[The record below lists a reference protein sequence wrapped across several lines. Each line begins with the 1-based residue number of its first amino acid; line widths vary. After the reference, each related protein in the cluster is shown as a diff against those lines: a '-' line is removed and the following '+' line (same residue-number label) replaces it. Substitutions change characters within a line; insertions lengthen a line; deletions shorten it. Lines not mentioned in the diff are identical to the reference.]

1 MSRKKA
7 AVEAIKARKA
17 AERTARTTRTTEGT
31 EKKGISAR
39 KASSGLKGSTASKTS
54 KPSKLPPPPNA
65 PTSTGFVAAKR
76 LEDAT
81 PEELARLRLT
91 PDGRMFRPEAE
102 LAKPEGSG
110 NEERAES
117 SESPAAAGT
126 AAALAPLDPADWSA
140 RPHTPFRTRLL
151 DQYARNSA
159 ARATLL
165 DRFAEAE
172 REEREGAR
180 KTERD
185 AAPENDEP
193 RQETPEAPQQ
203 PDTEMSVHAMTRN
216 DRTARETIETI
227 ETNENHESPDARI
240 EARDKAYDESAV
252 DLDDFDYYPEDLAR
266 LISDGISDE
275 ENEEDDDTQEKEDD
289 APVVP
294 VPTEAKAE
302 PKAERKA
309 AAKTESK
316 SPAKASQPKNTPK
329 NGIRTPA
336 KPRAK
341 KAVASAS
348 KTSETPKAPADV
360 VEPVK
365 EREAPESVEL
375 PEAAPASAAEEA
387 EQVDRLHTPAKPA
400 KKVRDKSGRRAHG
413 YADALRHAA
422 DVKAAA
428 RERIEVSLGKTIDEI
443 TDEDDENDGD
453 AAEIETVT
461 PAPHFSSANAA
472 LDAYE
477 AKEANE
483 AIPVR
488 VRETSVRLSR
498 DGNLP
503 EVERID
509 GRRAVLPRN
518 RTGKALPRITPLYA
532 DDPAPVDVGRAYLY
546 AVDERA
552 RALMDEDADRLMEE
566 GFRDRYAVRT
576 DRDGPSPVENCRRLE
591 AETPAILDAE
601 AAERRARCEAEA
613 ARAGNEPLGDT
624 PEGTL
629 KGTREVEA
637 RAGRKTEP
645 VGRFPFA
652 LLPGKRRV
660 RVEKT
665 SGTAFADASRASSSG
680 ASAESSASHAS
691 KTPNVLFLTTL
702 VASTLAIGLAFT
714 HPATQ
719 AAVRKTADILKSRV
733 TAALASESAT
743 DRPHPAI
750 LVVDRGAVEERAALA
765 RLAAS
770 RPGPRESQ
778 ETNAFASVDRA
789 AVDRALE
796 ATAAEHRAIVLDR
809 RLVLAAAPEFALGK
823 AFRPETEDAPAT
835 GLDAT
840 YEVLRRLGL
849 EKTDPEALKRAVAEH
864 WFPQTTKG
872 GKAGAI
878 GHASEPVPATA
889 DSAKTLRELAALL
902 LTERSESEASGA
914 CGDARLTPSSDAF
927 EGSEAFPGFLS
938 VK

>member
-31 EKKGISAR
+31 EKKGTSAR
-39 KASSGLKGSTASKTS
+39 KASSGLKGSTASKAS

-126 AAALAPLDPADWSA
+126 AAA
-140 RPHTPFRTRLL
+140 
-151 DQYARNSA
+151 
-159 ARATLL
+159 RATLL

-185 AAPENDEP
+185 PAPENDEP
-193 RQETPEAPQQ
+193 RQETPEAPEAQQ
-203 PDTEMSVHAMTRN
+203 QSDTEMSVHAMTRN
-216 DRTARETIETI
+216 DRTARETI

-294 VPTEAKAE
+294 VPTEEKAE

-601 AAERRARCEAEA
+601 AAKRRARREVEA
-613 ARAGNEPLGDT
+613 ARAGNEPLDDT

-665 SGTAFADASRASSSG
+665 SGTAFADASRASSG

-733 TAALASESAT
+733 TAALANESAT

-765 RLAAS
+765 RLAAV

-796 ATAAEHRAIVLDR
+796 ATATEHRAIVLDR
-809 RLVLAAAPEFALGK
+809 RLVLAAAPEFALEK
-823 AFRPETEDAPAT
+823 AFLPETEDAPAT

-878 GHASEPVPATA
+878 GHASEPVPEAA

>member
-31 EKKGISAR
+31 EKKATSAR
-39 KASSGLKGSTASKTS
+39 KASSGLKGSTASKAS

-180 KTERD
+180 KTECD
-185 AAPENDEP
+185 PAPENDEP
-193 RQETPEAPQQ
+193 REETPEPPQQ
-203 PDTEMSVHAMTRN
+203 SDTEMSVHAMTRN
-216 DRTARETIETI
+216 DRTARETIET
-227 ETNENHESPDARI
+227 NENYESPDARI
-240 EARDKAYDESAV
+240 EARDKAYDEGAV

-348 KTSETPKAPADV
+348 KTSETPKAP
-360 VEPVK
+360 
-365 EREAPESVEL
+365 ESVEL

-387 EQVDRLHTPAKPA
+387 EQVDRIHTPAKPA

-443 TDEDDENDGD
+443 TDENDGD

-461 PAPHFSSANAA
+461 PAPHFSTANAA

-518 RTGKALPRITPLYA
+518 RTGKTLPRITPLYA

-601 AAERRARCEAEA
+601 AAERRARREAEA
-613 ARAGNEPLGDT
+613 ARAGNEPFDDT

-691 KTPNVLFLTTL
+691 KTPNVLFFTTL

-809 RLVLAAAPEFALGK
+809 RLVLAAAPEFALEK
-823 AFRPETEDAPAT
+823 AFLPETEDAPAA

-878 GHASEPVPATA
+878 GHASESVPAAA

-902 LTERSESEASGA
+902 LTERAESEASGA
-914 CGDARLTPSSDAF
+914 CGDARLTPSSDVF
-927 EGSEAFPGFLS
+927 EGSEAFSEFLS

>member
-17 AERTARTTRTTEGT
+17 AERTARTTRTAEGT
-31 EKKGISAR
+31 EKKATSAR
-39 KASSGLKGSTASKTS
+39 KASSGLKGSTASKAS

-91 PDGRMFRPEAE
+91 PDGRMFRPEAD

-126 AAALAPLDPADWSA
+126 AAAAAPLDPADWSA

-180 KTERD
+180 KSERD
-185 AAPENDEP
+185 PAPGNDEP
-193 RQETPEAPQQ
+193 REETPEAPEAPQQ
-203 PDTEMSVHAMTRN
+203 SDTEKSVHAMTRN

-227 ETNENHESPDARI
+227 ETSENYESPDARI

-302 PKAERKA
+302 PKAEREA

-329 NGIRTPA
+329 NGVRTPA

-341 KAVASAS
+341 KTVASAS
-348 KTSETPKAPADV
+348 KTSETPKAP
-360 VEPVK
+360 
-365 EREAPESVEL
+365 ESVEL
-375 PEAAPASAAEEA
+375 PEAAQASAAEEA

-443 TDEDDENDGD
+443 TDENDGD

-518 RTGKALPRITPLYA
+518 RTGKTLPRITPLYA

-601 AAERRARCEAEA
+601 AAERRARREAEA
-613 ARAGNEPLGDT
+613 ARAGNEPLDET

-823 AFRPETEDAPAT
+823 AFLPETEDAPAT

-878 GHASEPVPATA
+878 GHASESVPAAA

-902 LTERSESEASGA
+902 LTERAESEASGA
-914 CGDARLTPSSDAF
+914 CGDARLTPSSDVF

>member
-17 AERTARTTRTTEGT
+17 AERTARTTRTAEGT
-31 EKKGISAR
+31 EKKGTSAR

-126 AAALAPLDPADWSA
+126 AAAAAPLDPADWSA

-185 AAPENDEP
+185 PAPENDEP
-193 RQETPEAPQQ
+193 RQETPEAPEAPQQ
-203 PDTEMSVHAMTRN
+203 SDTEKSVHAMTRN
-216 DRTARETIETI
+216 DRTARETI

-275 ENEEDDDTQEKEDD
+275 ENEEDD

-309 AAKTESK
+309 AAQTESK

-336 KPRAK
+336 KPRVK

-348 KTSETPKAPADV
+348 KTSETPKAQANV

-591 AETPAILDAE
+591 AETPSILDAE
-601 AAERRARCEAEA
+601 AAERRARREAEA
-613 ARAGNEPLGDT
+613 ARAGNEPLDET

-629 KGTREVEA
+629 KGMREVEA

-652 LLPGKRRV
+652 LLPGKRCV

-665 SGTAFADASRASSSG
+665 SGTAFADASRASSG

-823 AFRPETEDAPAT
+823 AFRPETEDTPAT

-878 GHASEPVPATA
+878 GHASEPVPAAA

-914 CGDARLTPSSDAF
+914 CGNARLTPSSDAF

>member
-31 EKKGISAR
+31 EKKGTSAR

-91 PDGRMFRPEAE
+91 PDGRMFRPEAD

-110 NEERAES
+110 NKERAES

-126 AAALAPLDPADWSA
+126 AAAAAPLDPADWSA

-185 AAPENDEP
+185 PAPENDEP
-193 RQETPEAPQQ
+193 RQETPEPPQQ
-203 PDTEMSVHAMTRN
+203 SDTEMSVHAMTRN

-294 VPTEAKAE
+294 VPTEEKAE

-309 AAKTESK
+309 A
-316 SPAKASQPKNTPK
+316 
-329 NGIRTPA
+329 A

-348 KTSETPKAPADV
+348 KTSETPKAQADV

-375 PEAAPASAAEEA
+375 PEAAQASAAEEA

-428 RERIEVSLGKTIDEI
+428 LERIEVSLGKTIDEI
-443 TDEDDENDGD
+443 TDEDDENDGDGD

-601 AAERRARCEAEA
+601 AAERRARREAEA
-613 ARAGNEPLGDT
+613 ARAGNEPLDET

-652 LLPGKRRV
+652 PLPGKRRV

-765 RLAAS
+765 RLAAV

-864 WFPQTTKG
+864 WFPQPTKG

-878 GHASEPVPATA
+878 GHASEPAPTA

>member
-17 AERTARTTRTTEGT
+17 AERTARTTRTAEGT

-91 PDGRMFRPEAE
+91 PDGRMFRPEAD

-126 AAALAPLDPADWSA
+126 AAAPAPLDPADWSA

-185 AAPENDEP
+185 PAPENDEP
-193 RQETPEAPQQ
+193 RQETPEPPQQ
-203 PDTEMSVHAMTRN
+203 SDTEMSVHAMTRN

-240 EARDKAYDESAV
+240 EARDKACDESAV

-266 LISDGISDE
+266 LISEGISDE

-375 PEAAPASAAEEA
+375 QEAAQASAAEK
-387 EQVDRLHTPAKPA
+387 VVKPA

-546 AVDERA
+546 AVDERV

-576 DRDGPSPVENCRRLE
+576 GRDGPSPVENCRRLE

-601 AAERRARCEAEA
+601 AAERRTRREAEA
-613 ARAGNEPLGDT
+613 ARAGNEPLDET

-665 SGTAFADASRASSSG
+665 SGTASADASSASSSG

-823 AFRPETEDAPAT
+823 AFLPETEDAPAT

-878 GHASEPVPATA
+878 GHASEPVPEAA

-914 CGDARLTPSSDAF
+914 CGDARLTPSSDPF

>member
-31 EKKGISAR
+31 EKKGTSAR

-54 KPSKLPPPPNA
+54 KPSKLPPSPNA
-65 PTSTGFVAAKR
+65 PTSMGFVAAKR

-91 PDGRMFRPEAE
+91 PDGRMFRPEAD

-117 SESPAAAGT
+117 SESPATAGT
-126 AAALAPLDPADWSA
+126 AAAAAPLDPADWSA

-185 AAPENDEP
+185 PAPENDEP

-203 PDTEMSVHAMTRN
+203 SDTEMSVHAMTRN

-275 ENEEDDDTQEKEDD
+275 ENEEDDDTQEQEDD

-329 NGIRTPA
+329 NGARTPA
-336 KPRAK
+336 KPRVK

-348 KTSETPKAPADV
+348 KTSETPK
-360 VEPVK
+360 
-365 EREAPESVEL
+365 APESVEL

-472 LDAYE
+472 LDAYEAKE

-601 AAERRARCEAEA
+601 AAERRARREAEA
-613 ARAGNEPLGDT
+613 ARAGNELLDET

-702 VASTLAIGLAFT
+702 VASMLAIGLAFT

-743 DRPHPAI
+743 DRPHPSI

-823 AFRPETEDAPAT
+823 AFLPETEDAPAT

-878 GHASEPVPATA
+878 GHASEPVPAAA

-902 LTERSESEASGA
+902 LTERAESGASGA
-914 CGDARLTPSSDAF
+914 CGDARLTPSSDPF

>member
-17 AERTARTTRTTEGT
+17 AERTARTARTTRTTEGT
-31 EKKGISAR
+31 EKKGTSAR

-81 PEELARLRLT
+81 PEELTRLRLT
-91 PDGRMFRPEAE
+91 PDGRMFRPEAD

-126 AAALAPLDPADWSA
+126 AAAAAPLDPADWSA

-185 AAPENDEP
+185 AASENDEP
-193 RQETPEAPQQ
+193 RQETPEPPEPPQQ
-203 PDTEMSVHAMTRN
+203 SDTEMSVHAMTRN
-216 DRTARETIETI
+216 DRTARETIET
-227 ETNENHESPDARI
+227 NENYESPDARI

-375 PEAAPASAAEEA
+375 PEAAQASAAEK
-387 EQVDRLHTPAKPA
+387 VAKPA

-428 RERIEVSLGKTIDEI
+428 RERIEVSLGKSIDEI

-601 AAERRARCEAEA
+601 AAERRARREAEA
-613 ARAGNEPLGDT
+613 ARAGNEPLDDT

-823 AFRPETEDAPAT
+823 AFRPETEDAPAA

-878 GHASEPVPATA
+878 GHASEPVPAAA

-902 LTERSESEASGA
+902 LTEKSESEASGA

>member
-7 AVEAIKARKA
+7 AVEAIKARKT
-17 AERTARTTRTTEGT
+17 AERTARTTRTAEGT

-39 KASSGLKGSTASKTS
+39 KASSGLKGSTASKAS
-54 KPSKLPPPPNA
+54 KPSKLPPPPNV

-91 PDGRMFRPEAE
+91 PDGRMFRPEAD

-126 AAALAPLDPADWSA
+126 AAAAAPLDPADWSA

-165 DRFAEAE
+165 DRFAETE

-180 KTERD
+180 KTECD
-185 AAPENDEP
+185 PAPESDEP
-193 RQETPEAPQQ
+193 RQETPEPPQQ
-203 PDTEMSVHAMTRN
+203 SDTEKSVHAMTRN
-216 DRTARETIETI
+216 DRTARETIET
-227 ETNENHESPDARI
+227 NENYESPDARI
-240 EARDKAYDESAV
+240 EARDKAYDEGAV

-365 EREAPESVEL
+365 EREAPESVEH
-375 PEAAPASAAEEA
+375 PEAAQASAAEEA

-428 RERIEVSLGKTIDEI
+428 RERIEVSLEKTIDEI
-443 TDEDDENDGD
+443 TDENDGD

-461 PAPHFSSANAA
+461 PAPHFSTANAA

-477 AKEANE
+477 ANE

-488 VRETSVRLSR
+488 MRETSVRLSR

-601 AAERRARCEAEA
+601 AAERRARREAEA
-613 ARAGNEPLGDT
+613 ARAGNEPFDDT

-691 KTPNVLFLTTL
+691 KTPNVLFFTTL

-719 AAVRKTADILKSRV
+719 AVVRKTADILKSRV

-765 RLAAS
+765 RLAAV
-770 RPGPRESQ
+770 RPGPRKSQ

-823 AFRPETEDAPAT
+823 AFLPETEDAPAT

-878 GHASEPVPATA
+878 GHASEPVPAAA

-914 CGDARLTPSSDAF
+914 CGDARLTLSSDPF
-927 EGSEAFPGFLS
+927 EGSETFPEFLS

>member
-31 EKKGISAR
+31 EKKGTSAR

-126 AAALAPLDPADWSA
+126 AAAAAPLDSADWSA

-185 AAPENDEP
+185 PAPENDEP
-193 RQETPEAPQQ
+193 RQETPEPPQQ
-203 PDTEMSVHAMTRN
+203 SDTESVHAMTRN

-227 ETNENHESPDARI
+227 ETIETNENYESPDARI

-329 NGIRTPA
+329 NGVRTPA

-348 KTSETPKAPADV
+348 KTSETPKAP
-360 VEPVK
+360 
-365 EREAPESVEL
+365 ESVEL
-375 PEAAPASAAEEA
+375 PEAAQASAAEEA

-443 TDEDDENDGD
+443 TDENDGD
-453 AAEIETVT
+453 VAEIETVT

-488 VRETSVRLSR
+488 MRETSVRLSR

-601 AAERRARCEAEA
+601 AAERRARREAEA
-613 ARAGNEPLGDT
+613 ARAGNEPLDDT

-665 SGTAFADASRASSSG
+665 SGTAFAAASRASSSG

-691 KTPNVLFLTTL
+691 KTPNVLFITTL

-823 AFRPETEDAPAT
+823 TFLPETEDAPAA

-878 GHASEPVPATA
+878 GHASEPVPAAA

-902 LTERSESEASGA
+902 LTERSESEASEA